1 MKSINLAI
9 LKEQRFSKLQESLWL
24 DYESLTEAGAI
35 IAGGSLRTLIDE
47 EDTVCDIDLFF
58 KDEESIANTKKLLED
73 NEYVCV
79 FQCPLGYLS
88 TYYKFSENIVGERF
102 DGSPEYEVLSKVQL
116 ITRDLYIDLEHV
128 VSSFDLMPCCV
139 AMDDERIVFADKWV
153 KSVKKKMLY
162 LNNLTYPVATLNRI
176 DKYKHK
182 GYYAGEAFYVDIIKT
197 IQSGSF
203 DGDRMSLYID

>member
-1 MKSINLAI
+1 MKSINLAN
-9 LKEQRFSKLQESLWL
+9 LKEQRFNKLQESLWL
-24 DYESLTEAGAI
+24 DYESLTKAGAI
-35 IAGGSLRTLIDE
+35 IAGGSLRTLIDK
-47 EDTVCDIDLFF
+47 EDEVCDIDLFF

-88 TYYKFSENIVGERF
+88 TYYKFSEKIVGERF
-102 DGSPEYEVLSKVQL
+102 DGSPEYEVVSKVQL

-176 DKYKHK
+176 DKYKRK
-182 GYYAGEAFYVDIIKT
+182 GYYASEAFYVNIITT
-197 IQSGSF
+197 IQSSSF

>member
-1 MKSINLAI
+1 MKSINLI
-9 LKEQRFSKLQESLWL
+9 DIKDYRFEKLQNSLYVS
-24 DYESLTEAGAI
+24 YEDLTSAGAI
-35 IAGGSLRTLIDE
+35 IAGGSLRTLIDK
-47 EDTVCDIDLFF
+47 EDEVCDIDLFF
-58 KDEESIANTKKLLED
+58 KDEESIANTKSLLEYS
-73 NEYVCV
+73 EYVCV

-88 TYYKFSENIVGERF
+88 TYYKFSEKIVGERF

-116 ITRDLYIDLEHV
+116 ITRDLYTDLEHV

-139 AMDDERIVFADKWV
+139 AMDSERIVFADKWV

-182 GYYAGEAFYVDIIKT
+182 GYYASEAFYVDIITT
-197 IQSGSF
+197 IQSSSF

>member
-1 MKSINLAI
+1 MKSINLSN
-9 LKEQRFSKLQESLWL
+9 LKEQRFNKLQESLWL

-35 IAGGSLRTLIDE
+35 VAGGSLRTLIDK
-47 EDTVCDIDLFF
+47 EDEVCDIDLFF
-58 KDEESIANTKKLLED
+58 KEEESIANTKKLLED

-88 TYYKFSENIVGERF
+88 TYYKFSEKIVGKRF
-102 DGSPEYEVLSKVQL
+102 DGSPEYEVVSKVQL

-176 DKYKHK
+176 DKYKRK
-182 GYYAGEAFYVDIIKT
+182 GYYASEAFYVDIITT
-197 IQSGSF
+197 IQSSSF

>member
-1 MKSINLAI
+1 MKSINLSN
-9 LKEQRFSKLQESLWL
+9 LKEQRFNKLQESLWI
-24 DYESLTEAGAI
+24 DYESLTKAGAI
-35 IAGGSLRTLIDE
+35 IAGGSLRTLIDK
-47 EDTVCDIDLFF
+47 EDEVCDIDLFF
-58 KDEESIANTKKLLED
+58 KEQESITNTKCLLED

-88 TYYKFSENIVGERF
+88 TYYKFSEKIVGERF

-139 AMDDERIVFADKWV
+139 AMDNERLVFADKWV
-153 KSVKKKMLY
+153 RSVKKKMLY

-176 DKYKHK
+176 DKYKRK
-182 GYYAGEAFYVDIIKT
+182 GYYASEAFYVDIIKT
-197 IQSGSF
+197 VQSSSF

>member
-1 MKSINLAI
+1 MKSINLAN
-9 LKEQRFSKLQESLWL
+9 LKEQRFSKLQESLWI
-24 DYESLTEAGAI
+24 DYESLTKAGAI
-35 IAGGSLRTLIDE
+35 IAGGSLRTLIDK

-58 KDEESIANTKKLLED
+58 KEEESIANTKSLLED
-73 NEYVCV
+73 SEYVCV

-88 TYYKFSENIVGERF
+88 TYYKFSEKVVGKRF

-116 ITRDLYIDLEHV
+116 ITRNLYIDLEHV

-139 AMDDERIVFADKWV
+139 AMDSERIVFADKWV
-153 KSVKKKMLY
+153 RSVKKKMLY

-176 DKYKHK
+176 DKYKRK
-182 GYYAGEAFYVDIIKT
+182 GYYASEAFYVDIITT
-197 IQSGSF
+197 IQSSRF